1 MMINHFAGLKCCALT
16 DNFKSCRLLLQWGGL
31 GWYHHRVIIVLSD
44 VLPVPLLIQALDLFG
59 TMAFAVTGAFKAI
72 EHKSDIVGVIILS
85 TITGVAGGVLRDVVF
100 GRIPPVAI
108 VNPLYLIIT
117 VATGVAMFF
126 LYRALKKHWN
136 LFLKFDAI
144 GLGVF
149 TVIGATIAYHLFGLN
164 FLAMAF
170 AGLLTAVGGGILRD
184 VFVNE
189 IPIVFVKELY
199 ASASFI
205 GVVMFFGL
213 LAAGV
218 DLNIAAIP
226 SIVAATALRLF
237 AMRYNWNLPV
247 PKT

>member
-1 MMINHFAGLKCCALT
+1 MVWRRGVGGH
-16 DNFKSCRLLLQWGGL
+16 CR
-31 GWYHHRVIIVLSD
+31 VIVLSD
-44 VLPVPLLIQALDLFG
+44 VALPVPLLIQVLDLFG

-72 EHKSDIVGVIILS
+72 EHKSDIVGIIILA
-85 TITGVAGGVLRDVVF
+85 TITGVAGGVLRDIIF
-100 GRIPPVAI
+100 GRIPPVA
-108 VNPLYLIIT
+108 VANPWYLIIT
-117 VATGVAMFF
+117 VATGVALFF

-149 TVIGATIAYHLFGLN
+149 TIIGATIAYNLMGLN

-170 AGLLTAVGGGILRD
+170 AGVLTAVGGGILRD

-199 ASASFI
+199 ASASFV
-205 GVVMFFGL
+205 GVVIFFGL

-218 DLNIAAIP
+218 DLNVAAIP
-226 SIVAATALRLF
+226 SIVVVTGLRLL
-237 AMRYNWNLPV
+237 AMKYNWNLPQ
-247 PKT
+247 PKV